1 MELLQILEGIFLGG
15 FIGLVLATVGA
26 GGAILAVPGLVAFFG
41 FSTTVATTSS
51 LVIVGAAAC
60 MGAIQK
66 LKTKSA
72 DLKLGFAFSLLGAA
86 GTFLGTRLVEI
97 VSESFV
103 LLTFATLMLI
113 SAIAMWNKKPI
124 QDLGR
129 KPNKFAVLIVATS
142 VGLITGLLGI
152 GGGFLIVPALVL
164 TLGINA
170 KLAVGTSLVAI
181 TTNTIIALG
190 FRFDYWSEIPWA
202 QVGLVAISAVA
213 VSAIAAP
220 LSHKLPEM
228 KIQKAFA
235 ILLGLLTVYMAAI
248 AF

>member
-1 MELLQILEGIFLGG
+1 MELLQILEGILLGG

-26 GGAILAVPGLVAFFG
+26 GGAILAVPGLIGFFS
-41 FSTTVATTSS
+41 FSTTTATTSS
-51 LVIVGAAAC
+51 LVIVGAAAL

-66 LKTKSA
+66 LKTKTA
-72 DLKLGFAFSLLGAA
+72 DLKLGLIFSMLGAA
-86 GTFLGTRLVEI
+86 GTYVGTRLVD
-97 VSESFV
+97 VLSQSTV
-103 LLTFATLMLI
+103 LLIFAVLMAL
-113 SAIAMWNKKPI
+113 SAYGMWNKKP
-124 QDLGR
+124 LTETN
-129 KPNKFAVLIVATS
+129 KVPNKVSVFIVATA
-142 VGLITGLLGI
+142 VGVITGLLGI

-202 QVGLVAISAVA
+202 QVGLVAVSAGV

-220 LSHKLPEM
+220 LSHKLSEI

-235 ILLGLLTVYMAAI
+235 VLLAILTIYMVAL